1 MSLNATEASSRNKTS
16 LRNDELLSNR
26 TRPIAFSEEGLL
38 RLLILLSTVLFLVS
52 CQKKNEGSGVVSL
65 TFPAA
70 NRSSSKVG
78 ALAVDF
84 AKVCYLAN
92 VTGGIVAGTKK
103 SECDIP
109 FGIHTAFQAP
119 ESAAT
124 LTIPRGTGYS
134 LEIFAYSRT
143 SASEACPTLTGDSL
157 TGINLF
163 KLSLVGKTNFNVDAA
178 EVSVTVNVTDP
189 GATVASQF
197 TMPAVCTA
205 AFQESGGPILVS
217 TGGLRF
223 YRAVDSSDGVK
234 RISTTNGFGMVL
246 GKDGS
251 R

>member
-1 MSLNATEASSRNKTS
+1 M
-16 LRNDELLSNR
+16 
-26 TRPIAFSEEGLL
+26 
-38 RLLILLSTVLFLVS
+38 
-52 CQKKNEGSGVVSL
+52 SL

-70 NRSSSKVG
+70 NRSSGKVG
-78 ALAVDF
+78 AMSVDF

-92 VTGGIVAGTKK
+92 VTGGIINGTKK
-103 SECDIP
+103 SACDVP

-119 ESAAT
+119 GSAST
-124 LTIPRGTGYS
+124 LTVPRGTGYN
-134 LEIFAYSRT
+134 LEIFAYSRS
-143 SASEACPTLTGDSL
+143 SASEACPTLTDESL
-157 TGINLF
+157 TGINLL

-197 TMPAVCTA
+197 SMPAVCIA
-205 AFQESGGPILVS
+205 SFQESGGPILVS

-234 RISTTNGFGMVL
+234 RVSTTNGFRMVL